1 MMEAAQP
8 TSGRLDGEA
17 PVVEV
22 DDPLSDARAL
32 QILATEHWGL
42 LAARS
47 MSWNEAFSRASMF
60 LSAVSGAVVAL
71 ALVGQGTNFGPGFVT
86 FALVLLPV
94 VLFVGAATLA
104 RLTQVNNDDGR
115 MIQGMNRIRH
125 AYVTMVPGVEP
136 YLSLPHFDDPAS
148 IARVYALPGNFNP
161 VVQGLLTTPAIVATV
176 TAVVAGAL
184 VAIVLAQV
192 TSTEAVVV
200 AGGIVGFLAS
210 FAAMAMYG
218 RRAVRRAISTV
229 EVRFPAL

>member
-1 MMEAAQP
+1 MMEAVQP
-8 TSGRLDGEA
+8 TSGRLDDEA

-60 LSAVSGAVVAL
+60 LSTVSGAVVAL

-161 VVQGLLTTPAIVATV
+161 VVQGLVTTPAIVATV

-184 VAIVLAQV
+184 AAIVVAQV
-192 TSTEAVVV
+192 TSVGVVVV
-200 AGGIVGFLAS
+200 AGGIGGFIAS
-210 FAAMAMYG
+210 FVAMAMYG
-218 RRAVRRAISTV
+218 RRAVMRSIAQV
-229 EVRFPAL
+229 EVRFPPT

>member
-1 MMEAAQP
+1 MIEAGQP
-8 TSGRLDGEA
+8 TSGRLAGDA
-17 PVVEV
+17 PVIEV
-22 DDPLSDARAL
+22 DDPLADARAL

-104 RLTQVNNDDGR
+104 RLAQINNDDGR

-125 AYVTMVPGVEP
+125 AYVSMVPGVEP
-136 YLSLPHFDDPAS
+136 YLSLPHHDDPTS
-148 IARVYALPGNFNP
+148 IARVYSLPGNFNP

-184 VAIVLAQV
+184 VAIVLSQV
-192 TSTEAVVV
+192 TSSEAVVV
-200 AGGIVGFLAS
+200 AGGIAGFLVS
-210 FAAMAMYG
+210 FAAMSMYG
-218 RRAVRRAISTV
+218 RRAVMRAIAEV
-229 EVRFPAL
+229 EVRFPAP